1 MNGAALFHC
10 IKQGYILQKQGSFL
24 LNYQQANNRVIDAV

>member
-10 IKQGYILQKQGSFL
+10 IKQGYILQQQGSFL
-24 LNYQQANNRVIDAV
+24 LIISKRNNRVIDAV